1 MFASNNLLFVVKN
14 GIMMFIQMI
23 NSNMAKDQPI

>member
-14 GIMMFIQMI
+14 SIMMFIQMI